1 MTSEVVILNKK
12 GLVLAA
18 DSAVTTGLSNG
29 NHPRYSKAANK
40 IFDASIHGNVAVT
53 IFGSADIDR
62 VPWELAIKMFR
73 ATQVGCKQLPK
84 ISDYVAALTAFL
96 KSNSALFPP
105 PLLAE
110 LKQHRLQ
117 EAMLHV
123 LRTADSLFPG
133 LLDEQASIPD
143 RTALWEKAKTALSH
157 QLQGLPV
164 HPALTDVAYGNAIA
178 DADPFIA
185 NVTTE
190 LANTSL
196 GSVILVPRELAE
208 LAISA
213 LYKDSVAVL
222 TGYTGLVT
230 AGYGDEEIFP
240 RYQCIHVHGHIGSE
254 LLVDTPGYL
263 GKDYACHEINHADG
277 SWIQA
282 FAQSSMIDVFTDGFG
297 YSLRNIIRGKS
308 LSKFHALVDELRSVG
323 VVIPANVSDPII
335 ENAHQ
340 AFMQEWQREN
350 YQVNFQPLLAVLG
363 GLSIQEMSHLG
374 ENLLTLESL
383 KERVTSPSESVG
395 GPIDIAAITK
405 AEGLVWV
412 KRKHFF
418 DAELNMKYITRTK
431 GKA

>member
-18 DSAVTTGLSNG
+18 DSAVTTGMSNG

-40 IFDASIHGNVAVT
+40 IFDASIYGNVAVT

-73 ATQVGCKQLPK
+73 AKQVGCKQLPR
-84 ISDYVAALTAFL
+84 ISDYVDALTAFL
-96 KSNSALFPP
+96 KSNGALFPSS
-105 PLLAE
+105 LLVL
-110 LKQHRLQ
+110 LKQERLRD
-117 EAMLHV
+117 AMLYV
-123 LRTADSLFPG
+123 LRTADRLFPG
-133 LLDEQASIPD
+133 LLDENASIPD
-143 RTALWEKAKTALSH
+143 RVALWDQARTALNNKLH
-157 QLQGLPV
+157 GLPV
-164 HPALTDVAYGNAIA
+164 HSALTDVEYGKAIA
-178 DADPFIA
+178 DSGPFIA
-185 NVTTE
+185 DVTSE

-196 GSVILVPRELAE
+196 GSVISSPRELAE
-208 LAISA
+208 LAIAA

-222 TGYTGLVT
+222 SGYTGLVT
-230 AGYGDEEIFP
+230 AGYGEEEIFP
-240 RYQCIHVHGHIGSE
+240 QYQCIHVHGHIGSE
-254 LLVDTPGYL
+254 LLVDIPAYL
-263 GKDYACHEINHADG
+263 GTDYARREITHTEG

-308 LSKFHALVDELRSVG
+308 LSKFQAVVDELRSVG
-323 VVIPANVSDPII
+323 VPIPANVSDPII
-335 ENAHQ
+335 ESAQ
-340 AFMQEWQREN
+340 KAFMREWQTEN
-350 YQVNFQPLLAVLG
+350 YEVNFQPLLAVLG
-363 GLSIQEMSHLG
+363 GLSIQEMAHLG

-418 DAELNMKYITRTK
+418 DAELNMKYITRTQ